1 MRDKKAY
8 HHAWYLKNKEKHLI
22 RGKEYYLKNI
32 EYIKKYRKEFRS
44 KNREK
49 VLLQEKGYR
58 STNKWKERHSAY
70 LKKYNSIP
78 RNLERRNEIAR
89 KRYHNDPNF
98 KLVICLRN
106 RIGTILKGRGKSA
119 STMKLIGCTIKE
131 LWQHLE
137 SRPTWEPWMTR
148 ENYGRSGGW
157 DIDHIKAC
165 AKFDLTDLE
174 QQRICCN
181 WSNLQPM
188 EHIANI
194 KKGTK

>member
-89 KRYHNDPNF
+89 NRYHNDPNF

-137 SRPTWEPWMTR
+137 SSPTWEPWMTR
-148 ENYGRSGGW
+148 ENYGLW
-157 DIDHIKAC
+157 HVDHIKAC
-165 AKFDLTDLE
+165 AKFNLADPA
-174 QQRICCN
+174 QQRDCCH
-181 WSNLQPM
+181 WSNLQPLEATKNM
-188 EHIANI
+188 R
-194 KKGTK
+194 KGAQ